1 MEVPVTCHGNFL
13 YSVLVNVTP
22 GEHESILKHKWYKR
36 KGQPVAHGA
45 GNLFNFVSNLR
56 KQAENLLPINLKGR
70 VVTFARVDAEDYN
83 SHAIFSKL
91 GQLCE
96 MQRSGKPT
104 GNPPLA

>member
-70 VVTFARVDAEDYN
+70 VDAEDYN

-96 MQRSGKPT
+96 MRR
-104 GNPPLA
+104 

>member
-70 VVTFARVDAEDYN
+70 VVAEDYN

-96 MQRSGKPT
+96 MRR
-104 GNPPLA
+104 